1 MSVTIKAAC
10 NDEIRKFKVDPEV
23 VTLKDLQATIARLY
37 SLPAQGRGVCFR
49 YDDCDGDTISL
60 SSGDEIAEAMLSA
73 KETNDTLRLAVIVPD
88 EEMHSEDDYE
98 IIDNVPSSP
107 AVVDF
112 DTCDLSETTLVDI
125 ANGLQ
130 TAEVESP
137 APEPEVV
144 EFDISSLS
152 GSILADIAAAHSV
165 AEEHAVE
172 EQLPPPPPPAVEEC
186 KTVAVEVGP
195 IWGQEHALQVAEQ
208 YLLAHPGHSWTAHW
222 WTTVPGEMS
231 VLQIN
236 MPLEEAEKVESGEV
250 VWRYPGHDALPE
262 PEVVDFDISSLSGS
276 ILADIAAAHSVA
288 EEQLPPPPPPAV
300 EESAAEECKTVAVE
314 VGPIW
319 GQEHALQVAAHY
331 LLAHP
336 SHAWKGHWNTTLPQ
350 QMSVLYMQMPL
361 EDARTIEAGELVWR
375 YPGYQ
380 QDSEACCHV
389 TDGQEWWSPA
399 AVELS
404 DTPITIEYD
413 VKPLTETSECIGAF
427 SGNRAP
433 WGSDEVD
440 ALSWYGAPH
449 RKDFT
454 FRTKM
459 FATFPSVNEQPDRQ
473 PLSAGQWHHFTVS
486 ITRLSATYSVDGLH
500 YATAAFEPGCIPE
513 AGHVGM
519 IRYASDYCFKNMQI
533 RNAENVLV
541 FSTHPEH
548 AAEEVPEQ
556 PQESLS
562 IEEVCF
568 VPAAP
573 ELPEWKQ
580 ELQDLLVDM
589 GFANETV
596 APMLAA
602 TSDQIS
608 IEEALDRLATMPPV
622 AAESAPEM
630 ASIWNPEWDSLVA
643 ELEEHGFPVS
653 REELTEVVRS
663 NCGQYKACIKEML
676 RRERESRQ

>member
-165 AEEHAVE
+165 AEE
-172 EQLPPPPPPAVEEC
+172 
-186 KTVAVEVGP
+186 
-195 IWGQEHALQVAEQ
+195 
-208 YLLAHPGHSWTAHW
+208 
-222 WTTVPGEMS
+222 
-231 VLQIN
+231 
-236 MPLEEAEKVESGEV
+236 
-250 VWRYPGHDALPE
+250 
-262 PEVVDFDISSLSGS
+262 
-276 ILADIAAAHSVA
+276 
-288 EEQLPPPPPPAV
+288 QLPPPPPPAV

-314 VGPIW
+314 VGPVW

-608 IEEALDRLATMPPV
+608 IEEALDCLATMPPV